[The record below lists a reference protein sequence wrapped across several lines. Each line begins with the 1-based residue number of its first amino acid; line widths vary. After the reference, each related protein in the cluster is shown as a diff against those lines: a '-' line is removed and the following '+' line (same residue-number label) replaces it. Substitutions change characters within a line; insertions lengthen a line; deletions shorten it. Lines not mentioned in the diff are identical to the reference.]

1 MINVLHLGLSYA
13 CNMKC
18 KHCFVDKNLDRLNKD
33 NFKHIIDVLYDNGL
47 VMLYYTYGEPLLSD
61 CFDEISKYAKQKGLV
76 QILMTNGSVFTKKH
90 IEIIKRNNV
99 NNVFISLDHIDHNI
113 HDENRG
119 FNGAHSLATKA
130 IQKCVQN
137 NIKVGIATTV
147 NQSNI
152 DCLKHIYKFAIDN
165 KVNIVSFLRER
176 KNCKMVKMSQEQEC
190 KYKQFFV
197 YCMKNTHLIN
207 VNFHDPSLLSTIK
220 ECYTNG
226 EIDEKT
232 YDKFYNMSLCHCQNT
247 LSISPDGLVRCCN
260 LSGKPF
266 GDLNKE
272 DIKLII
278 KRMKSLNENFICCS
292 SVSKQG

>member
-18 KHCFVDKNLDRLNKD
+18 KHCFVNKNLDKLNKD
-33 NFKHIIDVLYDNGL
+33 DFKHIIDVLYDNGL
-47 VMLYYTYGEPLLSD
+47 IMLYYTYGEPLLSD
-61 CFDEISKYAKQKGLV
+61 YFEEISSYAKQKGLV
-76 QILMTNGSVFTKKH
+76 QILMTNGSVLTDKK
-90 IEIIKRNNV
+90 IEIIKQNRI
-99 NNVFISLDHIDHNI
+99 NNVFISLDHINQNI

-119 FNGAHSLATKA
+119 FGGAHSLAIKA
-130 IQKCVQN
+130 IKKCVQN

-152 DCLKHIYKFAIDN
+152 DCLEDIYNFAIN
-165 KVNIVSFLRER
+165 NNVSVMSFLRER
-176 KNCKMVKMSQEQEC
+176 KNCKIALMDKEQEE

-197 YCMKNTHLIN
+197 YCMKNTNRIN
-207 VNFHDPSLLSTIK
+207 VNFHDPSLLPTIK
-220 ECYTNG
+220 ECYKNG

-232 YDKFYNMSLCHCQNT
+232 YDKFYNMSLCHYQNT

-266 GDLNKE
+266 GDINKE
-272 DIKLII
+272 DLKLII
-278 KRMKSLNENFICCS
+278 KRMKDVNENYVCCS
-292 SVSKQG
+292 GVSE